1 MKAFVEE
8 RMKTVQLSKERQ
20 KERMAKITEEER
32 GQVRSVCGALNWAG
46 REGRPDAAA
55 AASMFS
61 SQLME
66 MTVEDVIELNKV
78 VQGLKKESELALR
91 IQPIAESRLRW
102 GVISD
107 ASWANARGGKTQAG
121 HMLIAFDQS
130 LLEGKRAVTNLL
142 HWKSGKLQRTVN
154 STLAAETQSLARGV
168 GDLLWMMAMYL
179 ELTDATFQLR
189 EWRKHVRKHGGYA
202 AFSKYE
208 DTDGLQDALVI
219 VDAKSLY
226 DLLVNDTYG
235 VNDSR
240 TYLEIQVLREE
251 LKELE
256 GKIRWIEH
264 LQMPADVLTKKHGRS
279 EPLRKL
285 LLEGTFGITE
295 ETTTLSE
302 RKNTRQEFGYN
313 KR

>member
-1 MKAFVEE
+1 MRSTTPRWNSWQKRFTFGKLQDIDEQGVNFNGRRLRKVHDDILVDMKAFVEE

-32 GQVRSVCGALNWAG
+32 GRVRSVCGALNWAG

-142 HWKSGKLQRTVN
+142 HWKSGKVTTHSEQHTGSRNTIISKRSWRSFMDDGNVSRAHGCHL
-154 STLAAETQSLARGV
+154 SAERVEKARQKAWWLRG
-168 GDLLWMMAMYL
+168 LL
-179 ELTDATFQLR
+179 
-189 EWRKHVRKHGGYA
+189 
-202 AFSKYE
+202 
-208 DTDGLQDALVI
+208 
-219 VDAKSLY
+219 
-226 DLLVNDTYG
+226 
-235 VNDSR
+235 
-240 TYLEIQVLREE
+240 
-251 LKELE
+251 
-256 GKIRWIEH
+256 KIRRHRWASRRLGH
-264 LQMPADVLTKKHGRS
+264 RRCQVALRFAS
-279 EPLRKL
+279 E
-285 LLEGTFGITE
+285 
-295 ETTTLSE
+295 
-302 RKNTRQEFGYN
+302 
-313 KR
+313 